1 MQLKHSLPFYNDLIN
16 KSLPLLES
24 IFPKKINT
32 RDELINF
39 LQYPKFSKQIKVP
52 NQVPIESFNKG
63 ILDPCW
69 SMLERRGKMWR
80 PTLGLITSN
89 IFIKDIENIKK
100 HEKLYQLLYLSDCV
114 HNASLIIDDIEDKS
128 SYRRGK
134 KCVHLLYGEDI
145 SINAGF
151 SLMIFPMNKFLSNIK
166 RNYKLKGKIVENFL
180 NELTSIH
187 LGQGWDMATKCDKLP
202 QIDSYIDT
210 VLCKTGV
217 CPRLIVKMAK
227 IYIEDI
233 LKIKTG
239 NLFNEILDLCDDLS
253 IGFQIWDDLMNLV
266 PSTISHNKQKIG
278 EDITEG
284 KLTIM
289 VLHSLL
295 GQYSNKGRLKEI
307 LVSHTQ
313 DQKIINEAI
322 SILQKNGSIKFSED
336 QKDFYIKRFEQ
347 KCNKLMDMKKYS
359 KYNIKSLN
367 ALIELKNTLI
377 KV

>member
-1 MQLKHSLPFYNDLIN
+1 MQVKHSLPFYSNLIH

-24 IFPKKINT
+24 IFPKKISSKE
-32 RDELINF
+32 ELMNF
-39 LQYPKFSKQIKVP
+39 LNYSSISKNIQIP
-52 NQVPIESFNKG
+52 NSIPLESFNKG

-69 SMLERRGKMWR
+69 SMLERKGKMWR

-89 IFIKDIENIKK
+89 IFINDIENIKK
-100 HEKLYQLLYLSDCV
+100 HEKLYQLLYISDCV

-128 SYRRGK
+128 IYRRGK
-134 KCVHLLYGEDI
+134 KCVHLLFGEDI

-151 SLMIFPMNKFLSNIK
+151 CLMIFPMNKFLSSIK
-166 RNYKLKGKIVENFL
+166 GNYKLKGKITEKFL

-187 LGQGWDMATKCDKLP
+187 LGQGWDMATKCDNLP
-202 QIDSYIDT
+202 QIQSYIDT

-217 CPRLIVKMAK
+217 CPRLIIKMVK
-227 IYIEDI
+227 IYIEEF

-239 NLFNEILDLCDDLS
+239 NLFYQILDLCDDLS
-253 IGFQIWDDLMNLV
+253 VGFQIWDDLMNLV
-266 PSTISHNKQKIG
+266 PSTISQNKQKIG

-336 QKDFYIKRFEQ
+336 QKDIYIKRFEE
-347 KCNKLMDMKKYS
+347 KCKKLMNMKKYS
-359 KYNIKSLN
+359 KFKIKSLN

>member
-1 MQLKHSLPFYNDLIN
+1 
-16 KSLPLLES
+16 
-24 IFPKKINT
+24 
-32 RDELINF
+32 
-39 LQYPKFSKQIKVP
+39 
-52 NQVPIESFNKG
+52 
-63 ILDPCW
+63 
-69 SMLERRGKMWR
+69 
-80 PTLGLITSN
+80 
-89 IFIKDIENIKK
+89 
-100 HEKLYQLLYLSDCV
+100 
-114 HNASLIIDDIEDKS
+114 
-128 SYRRGK
+128 
-134 KCVHLLYGEDI
+134 
-145 SINAGF
+145 
-151 SLMIFPMNKFLSNIK
+151 
-166 RNYKLKGKIVENFL
+166 
-180 NELTSIH
+180 
-187 LGQGWDMATKCDKLP
+187 MATKCDKLP

-239 NLFNEILDLCDDLS
+239 NLLNEILDLCDDLS

-377 KV
+377 KI

>member
-1 MQLKHSLPFYNDLIN
+1 
-16 KSLPLLES
+16 
-24 IFPKKINT
+24 
-32 RDELINF
+32 
-39 LQYPKFSKQIKVP
+39 
-52 NQVPIESFNKG
+52 
-63 ILDPCW
+63 
-69 SMLERRGKMWR
+69 MWR

-377 KV
+377 KI